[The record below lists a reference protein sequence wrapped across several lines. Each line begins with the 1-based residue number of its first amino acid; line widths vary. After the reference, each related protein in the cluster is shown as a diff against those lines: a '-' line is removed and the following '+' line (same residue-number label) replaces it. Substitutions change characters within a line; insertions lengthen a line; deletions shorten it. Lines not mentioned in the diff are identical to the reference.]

1 MRVEEKDAITA
12 NVTDK
17 IIINLGNNDS
27 NDIYNSVGES
37 DNGRE
42 CGNVWAYDFVSYST
56 VEWTDFWDKAQ
67 HRPTQCMH
75 PSLPP

>member
-27 NDIYNSVGES
+27 NDKYNNVGGS
-37 DNGRE
+37 DNGR
-42 CGNVWAYDFVSYST
+42 
-56 VEWTDFWDKAQ
+56 
-67 HRPTQCMH
+67 
-75 PSLPP
+75 